1 MTPDP
6 NSPVFIQ
13 HHIPKDVP
21 EYIKQFED
29 IYSLLRTNIE
39 ALVWQP
45 INDND
50 ISLEYNTYT
59 AVATIEIRLTD
70 KNAHTHRL
78 RLVGQTNCACGEEV
92 HCEYE
97 HEGVFDEPVIFYR
110 SYVEWLMLELWREG
124 FEASLCNCD
133 KGLEIN
139 CEPKDG
145 SKLMSFLLDTVTS
158 NIKPIEWFLSD
169 EPIWQF
175 YTTYNDLRLILVK
188 LQDEAGND
196 RWKGVKPEN
205 FILTRAENHAVIY
218 LEYSDD
224 INYKMRF
231 RLGLTKTSFAA
242 NAPDKFMDMSYS
254 FESISNNSEVKEYY
268 DNENVEFCKTANVVM
283 DLLTTWKALH
293 FYGENNVYI
302 NTYRKHAFQKF
313 CLLLDCLLSLKDGHE
328 AKKLLITSDIRK
340 KKEKL
345 EAILGTEMI
354 ITEDED
360 DKHIFANG
368 HFYSDQIIIDED
380 IDCPF

>member
-1 MTPDP
+1 MTPNP

-21 EYIKQFED
+21 EYIRQFED

-39 ALVWQP
+39 ALVWKS
-45 INDND
+45 INSND

-59 AVATIEIRLTD
+59 AVVNLEIRFSD
-70 KNAHTHRL
+70 NNAHTHRVK
-78 RLVGQTNCACGEEV
+78 LVGQTYCACGEHV
-92 HCEYE
+92 YCEYE
-97 HEGVFDEPVIFYR
+97 HEGVFDENVIYYR
-110 SYVEWLMLELWREG
+110 SYAEWLMLELWREG

-133 KGLEIN
+133 RGLKIN

-145 SKLMSFLLDTVTS
+145 YKLLSFILDTVTI
-158 NIKPIEWFLSD
+158 NVKPIEWFLSD

-175 YTTYNDLRLILVK
+175 NTTYNDLRLILVK
-188 LQDEAGND
+188 LREEAENE

-205 FILTRAENHAVIY
+205 FILIRTEDYAIIY
-218 LEYSDD
+218 LEYTDD

-231 RLGLTKTSFAA
+231 RLGFTKNSFAA
-242 NAPDKFMDMSYS
+242 DAPDKFMDMSYS
-254 FESISNNSEVKEYY
+254 FESISDNPEVQEYY
-268 DNENVEFCKTANVVM
+268 NNENLEFCKTGNVIM
-283 DLLTTWKALH
+283 DLLTTWKTLH
-293 FYGENNVYI
+293 FYGDERIYL

-313 CLLLDCLLSLKDGHE
+313 CLFLDCLLSLKDGHE
-328 AKKLLITSDIRK
+328 AKNLLITSDIRK
-340 KKEKL
+340 KKEEL
-345 EAILGTEMI
+345 EAIFGTEMI

-368 HFYSDQIIIDED
+368 HFFSEQIIIDED